1 MVDFPKTSE
10 SKLDISNAKTKFTQ
24 DNMGDSGKGVIINAA
39 KSGNGGDTS
48 GWKTIESAKEDVYG
62 TINTGTRNSYGNED
76 TADVKSGNGGDTSS
90 WGAFKGSKANPFGFK
105 NVPNESDYAK
115 KGTGA

>member
-1 MVDFPKTSE
+1 MANFPKAST
-10 SKLDISNAKTKFTQ
+10 SKLDISGAKTKFTT
-24 DNMGDSGKGVIINAA
+24 DSFGDSGKGVQINAA
-39 KSGNGGDTS
+39 KSGNGGDIS
-48 GWKTIESAKEDVYG
+48 DWKMIESAKEDTYG
-62 TINTGTRNSYGNED
+62 TIDTGSKNSYGNES
-76 TADVKSGNGGDTSS
+76 TADVKSGTGGDTSS